1 MWLYVRVYAVN
12 NWLLFSIL
20 NVAHALWMVKTSS
33 NMLNI
38 FFRCSLKMWK
48 IYLHIGLA
56 GSDFLTKNFCW
67 RLAFFVSLCLLACFF
82 SFCCCMRAFNKKL
95 NAWNTNQR
103 KIVKS
108 LIFCSFRSVFSVFHL
123 KSTSPFISEW
133 GKLVPNQKQAATTPC
148 VHFLPLLTN
157 INVLCILFT
166 ETNIIRTEPPA
177 KEERIGKKM
186 ANTNSTIYAF
196 VKKPAHNN
204 NYTKL
209 KNAKQKIKYRK
220 KSRRNANWTQRRKEL
235 QKNFETKKK
244 SENEKTNNKYQAN
257 LFSTPNIRAF
267 NNNTTTIANRENKEE
282 KKVNIE
288 NFCVRHFFNSRS
300 IVLFEAF
307 QFSLL
312 FTATAWNHDNTHNDI
327 YSFFLNWFS
336 IGKQHCTHYFIW
348 LFFVVQQNVSSKFF
362 SLPYSLGLFVA
373 VFAFSWPVQAQARIV
388 CWFGVLVNCAQ

>member
-133 GKLVPNQKQAATTPC
+133 GKLVPNRKQAATTTC

-177 KEERIGKKM
+177 KEERIGKKWQTQIARFM
-186 ANTNSTIYAF
+186 HSS
-196 VKKPAHNN
+196 
-204 NYTKL
+204 
-209 KNAKQKIKYRK
+209 
-220 KSRRNANWTQRRKEL
+220 KSQH
-235 QKNFETKKK
+235 
-244 SENEKTNNKYQAN
+244 
-257 LFSTPNIRAF
+257 I
-267 NNNTTTIANRENKEE
+267 TTITQNLKMPNKKLNKE
-282 KKVNIE
+282 KKVGGMQTERNDEKSCKKISKRKRNRKTKRQTINIKQTYL
-288 NFCVRHFFNSRS
+288 VRQT
-300 IVLFEAF
+300 FEH
-307 QFSLL
+307 S
-312 FTATAWNHDNTHNDI
+312 TI
-327 YSFFLNWFS
+327 
-336 IGKQHCTHYFIW
+336 I
-348 LFFVVQQNVSSKFF
+348 QQ
-362 SLPYSLGLFVA
+362 
-373 VFAFSWPVQAQARIV
+373 Q
-388 CWFGVLVNCAQ
+388 